1 MSKVKVIVIRPGDKY
16 GEEMTVSNNIKSFQ
30 KIVDGYVEMVKL
42 DKNFALLCNEVGR
55 LRNLKPSITIMGKEY
70 VGNVI
75 IIGVKEEE
83 FVNVPLSFEE
93 WKEFVKHNGG
103 N

>member
-30 KIVDGYVEMVKL
+30 KIVDGYVGMVKL
-42 DKNFALLCNEVGR
+42 DKNFALLYNEMGR

-93 WKEFVKHNGG
+93 WKEFVKCNSE